1 MIVLTIFLA
10 LLLTVYVAVCI
21 KLFGISEALSDTYY
35 QGAGKWFT
43 ALMLTEAVGISPL
56 LVSPCGGETIPLLL
70 GIVGCLG
77 LVGVGLI
84 PFYLHCRR
92 CHWAHKAAAWVA
104 AVGCVGWCLS
114 VSVWPTAYCA
124 VLMAAYLVA
133 TRKRWMLVAE
143 LLGFVDV
150 FATLIVYSL

>member
-10 LLLTVYVAVCI
+10 LLLVAYVAVCV

-43 ALMLTEAVGISPL
+43 ALMLTESLGILIDTQCSLPR
-56 LVSPCGGETIPLLL
+56 GGL
-70 GIVGCLG
+70 GWVIVGCLG

>member
-1 MIVLTIFLA
+1 MIVLTISLA
-10 LLLTVYVAVCI
+10 LLLTVYVATCI

-43 ALMLTEAVGISPL
+43 ALMLTEAVGILINTHP
-56 LVSPCGGETIPLLL
+56 IPPQGRGLFAL
-70 GIVGCLG
+70 VGCLG

-150 FATLIVYSL
+150 FATLIVCSL